1 MNAPRFD
8 QNKKKEF
15 MLRTGFSMGV
25 TVVVTFT
32 LAFSILFIIGQS
44 TLSALGNSFVFSVLM
59 MINTL
64 VLSLICNNNSNYLDD
79 YSKLFKSTQS
89 ILRVSTIFVMSILI
103 GYYSMNALKNGLI
116 NEEDT
121 YEVDEFSM
129 LFSVVGIF
137 FGISNS
143 FIYVFLDTLYI
154 QYFVKQ
160 INEGDIQY
168 ISFVVGKQTFISF
181 ILNFIIFIFSVVV
194 VKVYVFFL
202 AGFGLDLEVYTLPF
216 DTVDLIRYM
225 MIILLFSF
233 SSRFSFKFLSY
244 RMSLQ

>member
-15 MLRTGFSMGV
+15 MVRTGISMGV
-25 TVVVTFT
+25 TVIVTFT

-64 VLSLICNNNSNYLDD
+64 MLSLTCNNNSNYFDD

-89 ILRVSTIFVMSILI
+89 ILRVSIVFIMSILI

-116 NEEDT
+116 NEEGI

-143 FIYVFLDTLYI
+143 FFYVFLDTLYI

-160 INEGDIQY
+160 INEGDTQY
-168 ISFVVGKQTFISF
+168 ISFLVGKQTLISF

-194 VKVYVFFL
+194 VKIYVFFL

-216 DTVDLIRYM
+216 DAVDLIRYM